1 MDDEHGPYSY
11 GTDVEEFLF
20 CAGEFVGFLQEWAA
34 EQQLDRPP
42 GPWAWEEVRRA
53 MEG

>member
-1 MDDEHGPYSY
+1 MDDGPGPYHY
-11 GTDVEEFLF
+11 GDDFEEFLF
-20 CAGEFVGFLQEWAA
+20 WVGEFVEFLQEWAA

-42 GPWAWEEVRRA
+42 GPWTWEEVRRA